1 MRETCVL
8 VDGHSLMYRAF
19 HALPPMDADG
29 VPTNAVHGFLSML
42 LKCLED
48 YRPQYCIVTFD
59 EHGEV
64 FRHQQYADYKL
75 GRAPMP
81 DTLIPQFAVM
91 REILEAMGVKVMSL
105 PGYEADDLIGTLS
118 LQFKQKGVMTLIL
131 SGDKDDLQLVDD
143 DVHMLFTRK
152 GDIERLDPTQVKAL
166 FGVTPEQVTAWK
178 GLMGDPSDN
187 IPGVPG
193 VGDKTAVK
201 LLAEYGT
208 LENVL
213 ASAEGIKGKVGE
225 NLRAFRA
232 QALMSRELAT
242 IRRDLDISATL
253 RDASLDRLTEGL
265 PTMAKYQLNTASD
278 RVRRLVLGA
287 AAAQAPQEAPAPEEW
302 EELDTLEGLAAFL
315 AQGKGTPVAIFTDG
329 EEMSVAL
336 PGGLQARV
344 LVKPAQQSLLEE
356 PAGVPLDGALR
367 LATAHEGGFVT
378 HNAKALYHLMGLP
391 EDARPDLRHC
401 TMLGAYLHNAQERSY
416 ALQHFAARSARGV
429 QDLYIKQQ
437 AQLRDTGMEE
447 LYRTVELP
455 LVRVLYAMEVL
466 GFRVDPNVLQALGR
480 EYTAR
485 AEALRRDIYELTG
498 VAGFNINSPQQ
509 LGKVLFETL
518 GLPAQRKTKSGFST
532 DAEVL
537 ETLAELHPAVSR
549 VLDFR
554 QVTKLQS
561 TYVDALLRKTDP
573 GGRIHT
579 TFEQTGTSTGRISSA
594 EPNLQNIP
602 IRTQMGRDIRKAFVA
617 APGHVLV
624 DGDYSQIELRV
635 LAHISGD
642 EAMCDAFLKGQDIH
656 TRTAAEIHGI
666 PLEKVTRE
674 MRSDAKAV
682 NFGIVYGISDF
693 GLSRSIGT
701 TRRRAAEFIA
711 RYLERYPGVRR
722 YMEESVR
729 LGQERGYTAT
739 LLGRRRSLEELK
751 SGNAVTRGFGVRIA
765 MNTPIQGTSA
775 DIIKAAMVRADEAL
789 RSGGYAARLI
799 LTVHD
804 ELIIE
809 APEAEAEGAAQL
821 LKESMEGV
829 IRLRVPLLCEVR
841 IGKNWYDTK

>member
-1 MRETCVL
+1 
-8 VDGHSLMYRAF
+8 
-19 HALPPMDADG
+19 
-29 VPTNAVHGFLSML
+29 
-42 LKCLED
+42 
-48 YRPQYCIVTFD
+48 
-59 EHGEV
+59 
-64 FRHQQYADYKL
+64 
-75 GRAPMP
+75 
-81 DTLIPQFAVM
+81 
-91 REILEAMGVKVMSL
+91 
-105 PGYEADDLIGTLS
+105 
-118 LQFKQKGVMTLIL
+118 
-131 SGDKDDLQLVDD
+131 
-143 DVHMLFTRK
+143 
-152 GDIERLDPTQVKAL
+152 
-166 FGVTPEQVTAWK
+166 
-178 GLMGDPSDN
+178 
-187 IPGVPG
+187 
-193 VGDKTAVK
+193 
-201 LLAEYGT
+201 
-208 LENVL
+208 
-213 ASAEGIKGKVGE
+213 
-225 NLRAFRA
+225 
-232 QALMSRELAT
+232 
-242 IRRDLDISATL
+242 
-253 RDASLDRLTEGL
+253 
-265 PTMAKYQLNTASD
+265 
-278 RVRRLVLGA
+278 
-287 AAAQAPQEAPAPEEW
+287 
-302 EELDTLEGLAAFL
+302 
-315 AQGKGTPVAIFTDG
+315 
-329 EEMSVAL
+329 
-336 PGGLQARV
+336 
-344 LVKPAQQSLLEE
+344 
-356 PAGVPLDGALR
+356 
-367 LATAHEGGFVT
+367 
-378 HNAKALYHLMGLP
+378 
-391 EDARPDLRHC
+391 
-401 TMLGAYLHNAQERSY
+401 
-416 ALQHFAARSARGV
+416 
-429 QDLYIKQQ
+429 
-437 AQLRDTGMEE
+437 
-447 LYRTVELP
+447 
-455 LVRVLYAMEVL
+455 MEVL

-554 QVTKLQS
+554 QVTKLLS
-561 TYVDALLRKTDP
+561 TYVDALLRQTDP

-729 LGQERGYTAT
+729 LGHERGYTAT